1 MEDNNRNLI
10 LAVVLSM
17 LVVLVLVH
25 LLRARAASP
34 RARNR
39 GCSPGAAGALPQSAM
54 RHKRPPGPPRC
65 RPARRTLTTAARVKI
80 KSDSLSGS
88 ISLAGGRVD
97 DLLLTKYHET
107 LEANSPYVR
116 LLTPTDSDFVDTFET
131 GTPIAPG
138 GALETVVRKPYYA
151 VYGWNPAAGTDP
163 AAVPN
168 ASTIWQVESGET
180 LTPSTPITLRWD
192 NGPGPDLPPHLRDG

>member
-17 LVVLVLVH
+17 LVVLVWFTFF
-25 LLRARAASP
+25 APEPPAPAPETEAA
-34 RARNR
+34 AQAQ
-39 GCSPGAAGALPQSAM
+39 PGAPAAVSDATQAPAGTAPVPTGPKDPSA
-54 RHKRPPGPPRC
+54 
-65 RPARRTLTTAARVKI
+65 TAARVKI

-151 VYGWNPAAGTDP
+151 VYGWSPAAGTDP

-180 LTPSTPITLRWD
+180 LTPSTPITLR
-192 NGPGPDLPPHLRDG
+192 